1 MSIFSKR
8 SFSRF
13 FGLGTGFFLLLSL
26 FSLTFSPLPVVRAA
40 TYEIGPG
47 KPYAQLSQVVNLLA
61 PGDLVLVYANGT
73 TPYKGVSFRN
83 PGTSASPVTIRGVRD
98 SNGKRP
104 IISDQGVGGV
114 TNGALIFNAGYYV
127 FEGFEVTTPSTDAG
141 GGPVIAF
148 HPFRGPANST
158 RDITIK
164 DVYLYDCPS
173 HGFLSNDDTS
183 GSMFLSHVEIARCGE
198 GLYDHAIYLTTGVDN
213 PILQNAVVQI
223 QYSYIHDSRGG
234 NLIKLRSKFNKI
246 YYNWLESPPD
256 NGSQVTYYELQ
267 LIGPDDGSG
276 GSAGNPRNSDVV
288 GNVFVKN
295 NGLDSSV
302 QVGGDG
308 TGASFGQNRF
318 VNNTWLLN
326 GTRKQA
332 INVRYRIKSL
342 ELENNVFANRTG
354 GGVTVVGE
362 RDGPNWLSSPRPL
375 TGKANW
381 VAANSLVPPEFQNTV
396 VGTSNDPGFISLAG
410 LDLRPNTGSAL
421 LNNGTATP
429 LIPAGNTFP
438 LPFALPT
445 FEPPV
450 RQAKQNLQDAR
461 ASDGAIDIGAFEANT
476 PPVIETNSYFHNVTP
491 ARLYDS
497 RPAGT
502 NNPNP
507 PLGVGQGV
515 LAPGDTTVRTIQVT
529 GNLGVPSGAKAVLAN
544 LTVAD
549 AVAGGNLKVFP
560 ADRTSTNTASINWY
574 QSSNGLGP
582 RVVSNFAII
591 NLSPA
596 GAFKIQTES
605 SSANVIVDIF
615 GYVNSNITGG
625 GVYKA
630 LTNPTFRLYDSRAAG
645 SNTPNPPLGVGQGAL
660 LKGSGTPNSRNLQVT
675 GNLGIPATATAVI
688 VNLTAVGVSKGGF
701 FNLYPTGGTVPNVS
715 NLNWNDPTAP
725 GTNRP
730 RDIANLAIV
739 PLSSSGQMTIG
750 VGGNDPATGANI
762 IVDVVGYVDSATGA
776 TTGFYNRLTSP
787 SRLYDS
793 RVGQGPFP
801 GSSVQGVLAPL
812 TTRSIT
818 ATVLGVPTNAKS
830 VVVRVTTVNVS
841 GGGNLALYPGPTY
854 PGNSTVNMNGA
865 NQQIGNLTIVNLD
878 ATGKFLVRNGS
889 SLNATGFV
897 LDLIGFTV

>member
-1 MSIFSKR
+1 MAFFSRR
-8 SFSRF
+8 SFFRHFSLLI
-13 FGLGTGFFLLLSL
+13 GLVGLLNLMSLLLAPPR
-26 FSLTFSPLPVVRAA
+26 FVRAA

-47 KPYAQLSQVVNLLA
+47 KPYSQLSQVVNSLA

-83 PGTSASPVTIRGVRD
+83 PGTGAAPITIRGVRD
-98 SNGKRP
+98 VNGKRP

-127 FEGFEVTTPSTDAG
+127 FEGFEVTTPSTNPSG
-141 GGPVIAF
+141 GAVVAF

-164 DVYLYDCPS
+164 DVYLHDCPS
-173 HGFLSNDDTS
+173 HGFLSNDSTS
-183 GSMFLSHVEIARCGE
+183 GSMFFSHVEIARCGE
-198 GLYDHAIYLTTGVDN
+198 SLYDHAIYLTTGDDN
-213 PILQNAVVQI
+213 PALQNSVVQI

-276 GSAGNPRNSDVV
+276 GSASNPRSSDVV

-295 NGLDSSV
+295 NALGASV
-302 QVGGDG
+302 QIGGDG

-326 GTRKQA
+326 GGGKEA
-332 INVRYRIKSL
+332 IRIRYQIKSL

-354 GGVTVVGE
+354 GGVIVVKE
-362 RDGPNWLSSPRPL
+362 NDGPNWLSSPRPL
-375 TGKANW
+375 SGRANW
-381 VAANSLVPPEFQNTV
+381 VAAGSTVPPEFQNTV
-396 VGTSNDPGFISLAG
+396 VGTSNDPGFTSLTG
-410 LDLRPNTGSAL
+410 LDLRPNGGSSL
-421 LNNGTATP
+421 INNGTSTP
-429 LIPAGNTFP
+429 SVPPNNTFP
-438 LPFALPT
+438 LPFGLPA
-445 FEPPV
+445 FEPPS
-450 RQAKQNLQDAR
+450 RQVKQSVQDAR
-461 ASDGAIDIGAFEANT
+461 ANDGAIDIGAYEANT
-476 PPVIETNSYFHNVTP
+476 PPVIETNSYFHNITP

-497 RPAGT
+497 RAAGANT
-502 NNPNP
+502 PNP
-507 PLGVGQGV
+507 PLGVGQGP
-515 LAPGDTTVRTIQVT
+515 LPPGDASVRTVQVT
-529 GNLGVPSGAKAVLAN
+529 GNLGIPGGAKAVLAN

-549 AVAGGNLKVFP
+549 AVGGGNLKVFP
-560 ADRTSTNTASINWY
+560 ADRTSTNTASVNWY
-574 QSSNGLGP
+574 QSSTGLGP
-582 RVVSNFAII
+582 RIVSNFATI

-596 GAFKIQTES
+596 GAFKIQTEGG
-605 SSANVIVDIF
+605 SANVIIDVF
-615 GYVNSNITGG
+615 GYVDNNIVGG

-645 SNTPNPPLGVGQGAL
+645 TNTPNPPLGVGQGAL
-660 LKGSGTPNSRNLQVT
+660 LKGSGTVRNLQVT

-688 VNLTAVGVSKGGF
+688 VNLTAVGVAKGGYF
-701 FNLYPTGGTVPNVS
+701 TLYPTGGSLPGVS
-715 NLNWNDPTAP
+715 NVNWNDPTVA

-739 PLSSSGQMTIG
+739 PLSSSGQMTMA

-762 IVDVVGYVDSATGA
+762 IVDVVGYVDGAGGA
-776 TTGFYNRLTSP
+776 TTGYYNRLTNP

-793 RVGQGPFP
+793 RVGQGPYA
-801 GSSVQGVLAPL
+801 GSVVQGVLAPL

-818 ATVLGVPTNAKS
+818 ATVLGVPATAKS
-830 VVVRVTTVNVS
+830 VVVRITTVNVG
-841 GGGNLALYPGPTY
+841 GGGNLALYPGPAY

-889 SLNATGFV
+889 SVNPAGFV
-897 LDLIGFTV
+897 LDLIGFIV